1 VNVASVQGTTIQL
14 NVRAAGT
21 GEVAVRAR
29 KKDFPLALHAAAPV
43 ALTARL
49 SSADFRF
56 PELRALRIVEGAKA
70 AISLDVVDESRAP
83 LCAGGRVAV
92 SGPALGL
99 PSGSAWNLTKV
110 GEVRAVGRPGWS
122 FFDLVLGRRHLALPA
137 EIVPAAAI
145 VRLSLEPQAARA
157 GTIAVAIRAWDEA
170 GEVIGAPVRLW
181 VRGDGSL
188 AQAGNPGMEME
199 TSETEVVVIPSR
211 PGATMILSAQLPNGV
226 TGRADLIA
234 PLSEGAATSQRL
246 P

>member
-1 VNVASVQGTTIQL
+1 
-14 NVRAAGT
+14 
-21 GEVAVRAR
+21 
-29 KKDFPLALHAAAPV
+29 
-43 ALTARL
+43 
-49 SSADFRF
+49 
-56 PELRALRIVEGAKA
+56 
-70 AISLDVVDESRAP
+70 
-83 LCAGGRVAV
+83 
-92 SGPALGL
+92 
-99 PSGSAWNLTKV
+99 
-110 GEVRAVGRPGWS
+110 
-122 FFDLVLGRRHLALPA
+122 LPA